1 MMDWEV
7 FLTALHSGDDRI
19 QLPTFIYLCIVGIVC
34 LAQWGI
40 AITDRLS
47 TGIKQL
53 LSIPTMIACLL
64 LPVMVAGQNTALNTV
79 LEIQA
84 FNTVLRCLEPIY
96 VAPILYGIPARLDIK
111 ELSVQM
117 WSGLRNT
124 TTTPNNH
131 QGDAS
136 SSNSPKV
143 SRYYLLV
150 PMMGSMILSNMV
162 ASWFATFSGED
173 VFAMQRN
180 NEYGLFFAFFVFAV
194 IYLTLVINTFGYILQ
209 LTYLVI
215 HGEHDYQPDEWQP
228 LMNHPVLASSLNELW
243 SSRWHQVFRSIWLVI
258 PFRPMRTL
266 VNRVYGIRDDDNG
279 DKKREKATTSRVAI
293 AAATISVFFVSG
305 LMHEY
310 IALCESGIDGYGRL
324 LIGQECFFFTLHGV
338 LCIVE
343 QGLWRWFKKTSHRQ
357 WTRKL
362 LGHIWVMAIGFLT
375 FPWFVNAFAYW
386 EVWHANPFNTLTPFL
401 LEHVWRKYPF
411 LHSVCGSLL

>member
-1 MMDWEV
+1 MLHQYCMASQLVSISRSSVFRCGQVCVIRQRHQTTTKEMPAAATHQRFLDIISWCQWWGQWSWAIWLRLGLRHFQERTSLPCNETMNMDSFSPFSSLRWYTLHWSSTHLDI
-7 FLTALHSGDDRI
+7 FCSWLTWWSMVNMIISR
-19 QLPTFIYLCIVGIVC
+19 VC
-34 LAQWGI
+34 GYDHNI
-40 AITDRLS
+40 NSNNVMTHVRLS
-47 TGIKQL
+47 I
-53 LSIPTMIACLL
+53 
-64 LPVMVAGQNTALNTV
+64 
-79 LEIQA
+79 
-84 FNTVLRCLEPIY
+84 
-96 VAPILYGIPARLDIK
+96 
-111 ELSVQM
+111 
-117 WSGLRNT
+117 
-124 TTTPNNH
+124 
-131 QGDAS
+131 
-136 SSNSPKV
+136 
-143 SRYYLLV
+143 
-150 PMMGSMILSNMV
+150 
-162 ASWFATFSGED
+162 
-173 VFAMQRN
+173 
-180 NEYGLFFAFFVFAV
+180 
-194 IYLTLVINTFGYILQ
+194 
-209 LTYLVI
+209 
-215 HGEHDYQPDEWQP
+215 DEWQP